1 MWKEVKTL
9 KLKSVFVVA
18 LIMIIIPAMMRTFAY
33 SAKSVC
39 LFDMKTKEVIYGYN
53 EDVPMEPASITKIV
67 TAITAL
73 SLGDEDE
80 VITVDEKSAGSFCI
94 LNDPHDTRSTRHSLQ
109 CAHHFFS
116 HL

>member
-18 LIMIIIPAMMRTFAY
+18 LIMIIVPAMMRTFAY

-80 VITVDEKSAGSFCI
+80 VITVDEKSAGKGKQDLLFAYRYVPGYVHWC
-94 LNDPHDTRSTRHSLQ
+94 
-109 CAHHFFS
+109 S
-116 HL
+116 HRLCHG